1 MARITFII
9 GLLLAMATVARSALT
24 QDEADAAKTVEQ
36 FHAALA
42 RDDGNA
48 AMTLLA
54 TDAVILESGSIESRS
69 DYEVHHLPED
79 IKFAKTVH
87 STRSNVDV
95 RVEGDT
101 AWLTSQSH
109 ADGAFEGKAIKS
121 TGVEL
126 SVLTRTDK
134 GWRIRAIHWSS
145 RRIP

>member
-1 MARITFII
+1 MARLTLTI
-9 GLLLAMATVARSALT
+9 GILLAIATFACSAET
-24 QDEADAAKTVEQ
+24 HDEADAAKTVEQ
-36 FHAALA
+36 FHSALA
-42 RDDGNA
+42 RGDGNA

-54 TDAVILESGSIESRS
+54 TYAVILESGSIESRS
-69 DYEVHHLPED
+69 DYEAHHLPED

-95 RVEGDT
+95 HVEGDT
-101 AWLTSQSH
+101 AWLTSQSR

-121 TGVEL
+121 SGVEL
-126 SVLTRTDK
+126 VVLSRTDK